1 MGILTRLAVIWV
13 AGVNYFF
20 LPKVLIVAGHMGGDR
35 AGVVRHSERQRA
47 ERWSQRRLV
56 RRPARGSG
64 AARGRLGIGVGL
76 PRPEVAVG
84 MTLRQGPYG
93 CEPCYSYELQRR
105 VPKKLA
111 S

>member
-56 RRPARGSG
+56 RRPARGPR
-64 AARGRLGIGVGL
+64 AARARRRAGVGV
-76 PRPEVAVG
+76 RRTAQVGHREVMSEA
-84 MTLRQGPYG
+84 RAA
-93 CEPCYSYELQRR
+93 RR
-105 VPKKLA
+105 LA
-111 S
+111 